1 MCLKAVGK
9 LLGLRPK
16 APKADPANDAIIR
29 QLDEQAKQAKLM
41 AQEAAAEKA
50 KLKEERLQQT
60 LQRKRK
66 GMGRRSLITSGGS
79 GAGFLSPMPGQQKD
93 G

>member
-1 MCLKAVGK
+1 MVGK
-9 LLGLRPK
+9 LLGLRPEGK
-16 APKADPANDAIIR
+16 DPRDDVIIQ
-29 QLDEQAKQAKLM
+29 QLEEQRKQAKIM

-50 KLKEERLQQT
+50 KVKEERLQET

-66 GMGRRSLITSGGS
+66 GVGRRSLIMSGGA
-79 GAGFLSPMPGQQKD
+79 GEGFLPAAMRERID

>member
-1 MCLKAVGK
+1 MCLKAVGR

-16 APKADPANDAIIR
+16 GPDPRNDAIIR
-29 QLDEQAKQAKLM
+29 QLDEQAKQAKIM
-41 AQEAAAEKA
+41 AQEAAADKA

-66 GMGRRSLITSGGS
+66 GVGRRSLITSGSS
-79 GAGFLSPMPGQQKD
+79 GAGFLTSLPGQQND